1 MTASVVLPV
10 TLVIVAAVVAGIN
23 ARKRRKLQSPP
34 SFVCADCGSTTYGDA
49 TPGFGLRFVVSVLVA
64 AALWLLVPSWSAA
77 LLTLALLTT
86 AVLLNETFIMFS
98 GRPCEHCRSRRVIP
112 LDTSMG
118 RELARDYHGMP
129 AYELG
134 DR

>member
-1 MTASVVLPV
+1 MTATIVLLV
-10 TLVIVAAVVAGIN
+10 TLAIVAAVVAGIN
-23 ARKRRKLQSPP
+23 AHKRRKLRQSPP

-86 AVLLNETFIMFS
+86 AVLLNETSIMFA

-112 LDTSMG
+112 LDTPMG
-118 RELARDYHGMP
+118 RELARDYHGLP
-129 AYELG
+129 A
-134 DR
+134 DPAT